1 MSAHELRDLPPP
13 GAPEVAFAGRS
24 NSGKSSA
31 INALAHHNRLA
42 FVSKTPGR
50 TQLINFFRLVG
61 GGLLVDLP
69 GYGYARVPGPTRKH
83 WEKVLSGY
91 LQSRES
97 LLGLVLVMDIRHP
110 LTSLD
115 ETMLAW
121 FGPTGK
127 PVHVLLTKADKLT
140 RRAADTALLGVRK
153 RLAELSPNFT
163 VQLFSALKRTGIDAA
178 EDALGSWLGVG
189 PTEGHERRVPGSAP
203 TEVREARGR
212 ISEKAPSWDN
222 QARGGKNKKAP
233 RRGYEAR
240 DHRNKKAPRRGYEA
254 RGARNKKAP
263 S

>member
-1 MSAHELRDLPPP
+1 MPMFRNATFVMSAHELQDLPPP

-50 TQLINFFRLVG
+50 TQLINFFRLTG

-110 LTSLD
+110 LTPLD

-140 RRAADTALLGVRK
+140 RSAAEAALLSVRK

-178 EDALGSWLGVG
+178 EKALGSWLGFG
-189 PTEGHERRVPGSAP
+189 PTKGDERLSPGSPQRGVRKAQGHIDRTAP
-203 TEVREARGR
+203 RGGHEARGR
-212 ISEKAPSWDN
+212 
-222 QARGGKNKKAP
+222 KNKKAP
-233 RRGYEAR
+233 SRG
-240 DHRNKKAPRRGYEA
+240 HEA
-254 RGARNKKAP
+254 RGHKNKTAP